1 MSAGVI
7 SREVQGDGTPMSK
20 LLFVLR
26 GHSPPNILILALFF
40 QVFCIAMMNFAL
52 LHSYR
57 DMSNCLLGYII
68 ID

>member
-7 SREVQGDGTPMSK
+7 SREAQGDGAPMLK

-40 QVFCIAMMNFAL
+40 QVFCMAMMNLAL
-52 LHSYR
+52 LYSYR
-57 DMSNCLLGYII
+57 DMSNCLLGYIS